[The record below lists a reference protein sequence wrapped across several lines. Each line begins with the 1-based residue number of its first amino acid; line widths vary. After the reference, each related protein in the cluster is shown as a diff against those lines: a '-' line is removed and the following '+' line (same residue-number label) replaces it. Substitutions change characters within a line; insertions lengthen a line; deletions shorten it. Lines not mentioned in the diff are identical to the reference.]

1 MKNKLYLAYG
11 SNLNLAQMAKRCPAA
26 RVVEKLTL
34 EGYQLLFKGSHDGAV
49 ATIEPQQGSRMP
61 VLVWEITP
69 EDEAALD
76 HYEGWP
82 ILYRKETITVRIGK
96 RLSKAMV
103 YLMNENRPL
112 GLPSCYYYSV
122 ILEGYKTAGFDVG
135 ILRQAVS
142 DSTEAAIG

>member
-11 SNLNLAQMAKRCPAA
+11 SNLNLAQMTKRCPTA
-26 RVVEKLTL
+26 RVVETLTL
-34 EGYQLLFKGSHDGAV
+34 DGYQLLFKGPHDGAV
-49 ATIEPQQGSRMP
+49 ATIKPQQGSRVP

-96 RLSKAMV
+96 RLTKAMV

-122 ILEGYKTAGFDVG
+122 ILEGYKAAGFDLG

-142 DSTEAAIG
+142 DSTEIYTE

>member
-1 MKNKLYLAYG
+1 MKTKLYLAYG
-11 SNLNLAQMAKRCPAA
+11 SNLNLAQMAKRCPTA
-26 RVVEKLTL
+26 RVVDSLTL
-34 EGYQLLFKGSHDGAV
+34 DGYQLLFKGPHDAAV
-49 ATIEPQQGSRMP
+49 ATIEPQQGSRVP

-82 ILYRKETITVRIGK
+82 ILYRKETITIPIGK

-103 YLMNENRPL
+103 YLMNDNRPL
-112 GLPSCYYYSV
+112 GLPGCYYYSI

-142 DSTEAAIG
+142 DSTEAAIR

>member
-122 ILEGYKTAGFDVG
+122 ILEGYKAAGFDID

-142 DSTEAAIG
+142 DSTEAEIG